1 MVVPAQPAAPAAGAP
16 MTSIRRT
23 EGLLTVSVPA
33 DAKIFVNGQ
42 ATSSTGEV
50 RQYVSRDL
58 ASGMSYAY
66 EVRAEVVRDG
76 QTLEQ
81 VKTIDLRAGATNAL
95 AFDFEA
101 TKTVETSLTV
111 RVPAEAKVYLAG
123 NATTAGGEVRVFKTT
138 GLSNGK
144 GWNGYKVR
152 VEMERDGKLVTEE
165 KIIDLS
171 AGETKEISFF
181 AVDKVASNR

>member
-1 MVVPAQPAAPAAGAP
+1 MGGQ
-16 MTSIRRT
+16 TSVRNA

-58 ASGMSYAY
+58 ANGMSYAY

-76 QTLEQ
+76 QTMEQ
-81 VKTIDLRAGATNAL
+81 VKTIDLRAGATNSL

-101 TKTVETSLTV
+101 AKTVETSLTV

-123 NATTAGGEVRVFKTT
+123 NATTAAGEVRVFKTT
-138 GLSNGK
+138 GLSTGK

-152 VEMERDGKLVTEE
+152 VEMERDGQLVTEE
-165 KIIDLS
+165 KIVDLA

-181 AVDKVASNR
+181 AVEKVASTR

>member
-1 MVVPAQPAAPAAGAP
+1 
-16 MTSIRRT
+16 MTSLRSG
-23 EGLLTVSVPA
+23 EGLLTVSVPT
-33 DAKIFVNGQ
+33 DAKIYVNGT
-42 ATSSTGEV
+42 ATSSTGDI

-76 QTLEQ
+76 QKLEQ
-81 VKTIDLRAGATNAL
+81 TKTIDLRAGATNSL

-101 TKTVETSLTV
+101 AAKSVETSLTV

-123 NATTAGGEVRVFKTT
+123 NATTAAGETRVFKTT
-138 GLSNGK
+138 GLSTGK

-152 VEMERDGKLVTEE
+152 VEMELDGKVVTEE
-165 KIIDLS
+165 KIIDLA

-181 AVDKVASNR
+181 AVEKVASTR

>member
-1 MVVPAQPAAPAAGAP
+1 
-16 MTSIRRT
+16 MTGVRRS

-42 ATSSTGEV
+42 ATTSKGEV

-58 ASGMSYAY
+58 SNGMNYTY

-76 QTLEQ
+76 QKMEQ
-81 VKTIDLRAGATNAL
+81 VKTIDLRAGAANAL
-95 AFDFEA
+95 AFDFDA
-101 TKTVETSLTV
+101 AKSVETSLTV

-123 NATTAGGEVRVFKTT
+123 NATTASGEVRVFKTT

-144 GWNGYKVR
+144 GWNGYKIR
-152 VEMERDGKLVTEE
+152 VEMERDGKVVTEE
-165 KIIDLS
+165 QTIDLN